1 MPIPQLAIDRYL
13 RLRHKSDDLFAA
25 RREAHEA
32 WMHERNEVG
41 RLDSHIRSIFPSL
54 HIEIDD
60 AGNVSQIE
68 FVPGQPRQVGHAFIP
83 VDSRHRKTPLR
94 VDPGVQH
101 TIQLLL
107 AARRRLAQ
115 AEAHRQR
122 LSATG
127 DGGAVLAEECLK
139 ALQERGW
146 RPSGAS
152 EARGFGIV
160 GVAR

>member
-13 RLRHKSDDLFAA
+13 RLRQKSDDLFSA
-25 RREAHEA
+25 RREAQEA
-32 WMHERNEVG
+32 WLHERGEVG

-83 VDSRHRKTPLR
+83 IDSRHRKTPLR
-94 VDPGVQH
+94 VDPGMQH
-101 TIQLLL
+101 TLQLLL

-122 LSATG
+122 VNATG
-127 DGGAVLAEECLK
+127 NGVAALAEECLK

-152 EARGFGIV
+152 EARGFGIA
-160 GVAR
+160 GVVR

>member
-1 MPIPQLAIDRYL
+1 MDIPQLAIDRYL
-13 RLRHKSDDLFAA
+13 RLRQKSDDLFAA

-41 RLDSHIRSIFPSL
+41 RLDSHVRSLFPSR

-68 FVPGQPRQVGHAFIP
+68 ILPGQPRQVGHAFIP

-94 VDPGVQH
+94 VDPGLEH

-115 AEAHRQR
+115 ADAHRQR

-127 DGGAVLAEECLK
+127 NGVAVLAEECLK
-139 ALQERGW
+139 VLQQSGW
-146 RPSGAS
+146 RASGVS

>member
-1 MPIPQLAIDRYL
+1 MDIPQLAIDRYL
-13 RLRHKSDDLFAA
+13 SLRQKSDDLFAA
-25 RREAHEA
+25 RREAQEA
-32 WMHERNEVG
+32 WLHERSEVG
-41 RLDSHIRSIFPSL
+41 RLDSHVRSLFPGR

-60 AGNVSQIE
+60 AGNISQIE
-68 FVPGQPRQVGHAFIP
+68 FVPGQPIQVGHAFIP
-83 VDSRHRKTPLR
+83 ADGRRRKTPLR

-107 AARRRLAQ
+107 AARRRVAQ
-115 AEAHRQR
+115 ADAHRQR
-122 LSATG
+122 LNAAG
-127 DGGAVLAEECLK
+127 NGVAVLAEECLK